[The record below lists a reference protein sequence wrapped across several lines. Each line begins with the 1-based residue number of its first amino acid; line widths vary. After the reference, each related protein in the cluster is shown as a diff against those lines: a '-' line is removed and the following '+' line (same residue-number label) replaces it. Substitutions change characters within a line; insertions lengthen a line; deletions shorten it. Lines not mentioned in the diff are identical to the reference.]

1 MQLEFHKM
9 KSIKKNSKK
18 FFLISFFLY
27 HLSGCVKEPP
37 ETVPDVPVNVTI
49 DLNQYAIAP
58 ASSFIVTSQ
67 MVASLSLGYD
77 NNGIIIYR
85 DVSEFYAYD
94 RTCPHHIEKSTA
106 VIISANPLLAECP
119 ECHSFYNL
127 QADGLPTEKSPSKY
141 PLKKYQTTYY
151 PASNL
156 LQINN

>member
-1 MQLEFHKM
+1 M
-9 KSIKKNSKK
+9 KNIKN
-18 FFLISFFLY
+18 FYRIFLFIIIFL
-27 HLSGCVKEPP
+27 LNPACCDKEPS

-58 ASSFIVTSQ
+58 ASSFIVTNQ

-106 VIISANPLLAECP
+106 VILSSNPLLAECP
-119 ECHSFYNL
+119 ECHSYYNL
-127 QADGLPTEKSPSKY
+127 QAGGLPTEKSASKY

-151 PASNL
+151 PFSNL